1 MFGCAWK
8 IYFLEAIWSWPG
20 KWAFDHGNGLKWKF
34 SLQTIFGTDAQRERE
49 RERERERAREEAISR
64 LRRRRRSPDRR
75 FRVWRS
81 HTTVRRSRGS
91 PDRTLQSDD
100 REEAQISRSSPTI
113 DLAPLDL
120 AAQSRLRAISAS
132 THWSLSVILIFVVVV
147 WWCGSGVL
155 VVVAFDCRSLLP
167 WVELEF
173 RWCVV
178 LAVILKF
185 F

>member
-1 MFGCAWK
+1 MK
-8 IYFLEAIWSWPG
+8 L
-20 KWAFDHGNGLKWKF
+20 KF
-34 SLQTIFGTDAQRERE
+34 SLQTISGSDAQRV
-49 RERERERAREEAISR
+49 RERERERARAREEARSR

-75 FRVWRS
+75 FRVRRS
-81 HTTVRRSRGS
+81 HATVRRSRGS
-91 PDRTLQSDD
+91 PDRTLQSDNRTLQFD
-100 REEAQISRSSPTI
+100 DQEEAQIARSSPTI
-113 DLAPLDL
+113 DLA
-120 AAQSRLRAISAS
+120 ARSRLRAISAS
-132 THWSLSVILIFVVVV
+132 THRSLSVILIFVVVV

-155 VVVAFDCRSLLP
+155 VVVAFDCRNLLP